1 MSANLQKNKDKS
13 SSKQMKII
21 SIENYLL
28 NLFFS
33 VEKRNPIK
41 INIIILRHKII

>member
-21 SIENYLL
+21 TIENYLL
-28 NLFFS
+28 KFNFS
-33 VEKRNPIK
+33 I
-41 INIIILRHKII
+41 

>member
-21 SIENYLL
+21 TIDNKLL
-28 NLFFS
+28 KLKFYRKKQTQLKLKF
-33 VEKRNPIK
+33 
-41 INIIILRHKII
+41 

>member
-21 SIENYLL
+21 TIENKLL
-28 NLFFS
+28 KLKFY
-33 VEKRNPIK
+33 
-41 INIIILRHKII
+41 

>member
-21 SIENYLL
+21 TIENKLL
-28 NLFFS
+28 KLKFYRKKQTQLKLKF
-33 VEKRNPIK
+33 
-41 INIIILRHKII
+41 

>member
-21 SIENYLL
+21 TIENKLL
-28 NLFFS
+28 KLEFY
-33 VEKRNPIK
+33 
-41 INIIILRHKII
+41 

>member
-21 SIENYLL
+21 TIENKLL
-28 NLFFS
+28 KLKFY
-33 VEKRNPIK
+33 IK
-41 INIIILRHKII
+41 KQTQLKLKL

>member
-21 SIENYLL
+21 TIENKLL
-28 NLFFS
+28 KLEFY
-33 VEKRNPIK
+33 IK
-41 INIIILRHKII
+41 KQTQLKLKL